1 MLIKPEKAT
10 IAYGLWNFTMSP
22 KKNRIKKTELPS
34 ESLESEG
41 AGLTLPPCAS
51 GANRAEVMNTSSAVT
66 PEDILKAI
74 NDTKVEFSI
83 KFENVL
89 SAVDNV
95 KKEVKDCAERISHA
109 EVRI

>member
-1 MLIKPEKAT
+1 MKE
-10 IAYGLWNFTMSP
+10 
-22 KKNRIKKTELPS
+22 S
-34 ESLESEG
+34 EDEG
-41 AGLTLPPCAS
+41 AGLTLRAS
-51 GANRAEVMNTSSAVT
+51 GANRAEVRNTSSAVS

-74 NDTKVEFSI
+74 NDMKVEFSI